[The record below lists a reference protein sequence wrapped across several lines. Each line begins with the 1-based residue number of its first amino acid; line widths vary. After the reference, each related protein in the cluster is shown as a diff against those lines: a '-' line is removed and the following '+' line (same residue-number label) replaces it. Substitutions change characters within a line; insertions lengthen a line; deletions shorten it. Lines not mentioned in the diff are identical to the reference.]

1 MLASSSEKADI
12 KKQAMPIVIGCVI
25 LFAAVNLV
33 AIVASIGAGMNGP

>member
-12 KKQAMPIVIGCVI
+12 KKQAVPIVVGCVI

-33 AIVASIGAGMNGP
+33 AIVASIGSGMN